1 MIAYQRTHQ
10 AHETVQGQAFANIA
24 SVPVVRS
31 LRSVVAVCALL
42 VAIAGGAASAAAATL
57 KSPHTATRAEAAT
70 LKSPRTAT
78 RAVAATLK
86 SPHTATRAVAATVKS
101 PHTATRAPAVKV
113 KKPPK
118 KPAPITVPSALS
130 KLMLRG
136 RITSAAYH
144 GYLNQWIGDLREE
157 KALRG
162 WRQQQ
167 LADVTSL
174 LHELAASGQM
184 TAPRLPV
191 IFMTLKQNAAYWP
204 NGKKLVYADRVEFP
218 GSYLEWE
225 YYPGYGLQLQVLGTF
240 GEANGFSEIPAKAG
254 YPQLAQ
260 VLNEM
265 EALAVPRAGGIAWE
279 YYFNWEGGAPPW
291 VSAMAQATGIEAFTN
306 GYTAT
311 GNAAYLTE
319 AHDAL
324 PLLETPPPTGV
335 EVTTPL
341 GARFLQYSFAPGT
354 DIINAFLQTLIG
366 LYDYEQVS
374 HDPTAQTL
382 FNLGNAQAQSELPS
396 FVVNGWSLYQ
406 PGQLDHLNYH
416 ELVTGFAQSLCQ
428 KLNLP
433 VYCNTYSAFEADLST
448 HPTLT
453 ATTLQTTANKKFQL
467 RFQLSKPA
475 YVGITLSR
483 GGKNYIYT
491 KSLFRAGSEYFN
503 APKLK
508 SGVYNLAMSATDL
521 VGHYVKITASLQV
534 CNGTCPAPVSTTTTP
549 TTTTPTTTAPTTTT
563 GTSTTPTPTTTS
575 TTSPTTTATTTTT
588 TPTAPTGG
596 AGF

>member
-1 MIAYQRTHQ
+1 
-10 AHETVQGQAFANIA
+10 
-24 SVPVVRS
+24 VV
-31 LRSVVAVCALL
+31 VVCTLL

-57 KSPHTATRAEAAT
+57 KSPHTATRA
-70 LKSPRTAT
+70 
-78 RAVAATLK
+78 VAAALK
-86 SPHTATRAVAATVKS
+86 SPHTATRAATAKLKS
-101 PHTATRAPAVKV
+101 PTRAPATAAKV

-118 KPAPITVPSALS
+118 KPAPVTVPSALS

-136 RITSAAYH
+136 RITSAEYH

-157 KALRG
+157 KALSG
-162 WRQQQ
+162 WRRQQ

-204 NGKKLVYADRVEFP
+204 SGKRLEYADRIEFP
-218 GSYLEWE
+218 GSYLEWQ
-225 YYPGYGLQLQVLGTF
+225 YYPGYGLELQVLGTF

-260 VLNEM
+260 VLDEM
-265 EALAVPRAGGIAWE
+265 DALAVPRAGGIAWE

-291 VSAMAQATGIEAFTN
+291 VSAMAQATGIEALTN

-319 AHDAL
+319 AHEAL
-324 PLLETPPPTGV
+324 PLLETPPPAGV

-406 PGQLDHLNYH
+406 PGQLDNLNYH

-433 VYCNTYSAFEADLST
+433 VYCDTYTAFQADLST
-448 HPTLT
+448 HPTL
-453 ATTLQTTANKKFQL
+453 AQTTTQGSANRKFRL
-467 RFQLSKPA
+467 SFQLSKPA

-483 GGKNYIYT
+483 GSRNYIYT
-491 KSLFRAGSEYFN
+491 KSLFRAGSQYFN

-508 SGVYNLAMSATDL
+508 AGLYNLAMSATDL
-521 VGHYVKITASLQV
+521 VGHYVKITGSLQV

-549 TTTTPTTTAPTTTT
+549 TTTTPTTTT

-588 TPTAPTGG
+588 TPTTPTGG